1 MHTRTRTSLLALA
14 SLLLLLLATR
24 AHGIRLDRQLHEAIN
39 NKQEIMRDSKAE
51 QSLNTARLMNK
62 HCTSDGHCNSGKV
75 QRPVVQAEAGA
86 AAKQQQQNQS
96 LERSGDANQQEQE
109 TAPRQQEKT
118 SSTATATM
126 TTYPDI
132 LDIAG
137 MDYSPATRKPP
148 IHN

>member
-1 MHTRTRTSLLALA
+1 MHTQTRTSLLALA

-24 AHGIRLDRQLHEAIN
+24 AHGIRLDRQLKEKIN
-39 NKQEIMRDSKAE
+39 NKQKIMGDSKAE
-51 QSLNTARLMNK
+51 QSPTTARLMNK
-62 HCTSDGHCNSGKV
+62 HCTSNGHCNSGKV
-75 QRPVVQAEAGA
+75 QRPLVQAEAGA
-86 AAKQQQQNQS
+86 AAKQMNQS
-96 LERSGDANQQEQE
+96 PERSDDAKKQEQE
-109 TAPRQQEKT
+109 TAPRPQEKT
-118 SSTATATM
+118 SSTATM

>member
-1 MHTRTRTSLLALA
+1 MHTQMRTSLLLLA

-24 AHGIRLDRQLHEAIN
+24 AHGIRLDRKLQEAIN
-39 NKQEIMRDSKAE
+39 KKEIMGDSKAR
-51 QSLNTARLMNK
+51 QSSRTDRLMNK

-75 QRPVVQAEAGA
+75 QRPLVQAEAGA
-86 AAKQQQQNQS
+86 AAKQQQES
-96 LERSGDANQQEQE
+96 SKRSDDAKQEQE
-109 TAPRQQEKT
+109 ATAAPRVPRQPEEKT
-118 SSTATATM
+118 STTA